1 MNSNLF
7 GSSVQI
13 LPDQMA
19 LINSVLVILLVKVFD
34 LLVYPCFGN
43 HPLVSLE
50 TKMMQYIVAFL

>member
-1 MNSNLF
+1 M
-7 GSSVQI
+7 QI

-50 TKMMQYIVAFL
+50 TKIMQYIVSFL